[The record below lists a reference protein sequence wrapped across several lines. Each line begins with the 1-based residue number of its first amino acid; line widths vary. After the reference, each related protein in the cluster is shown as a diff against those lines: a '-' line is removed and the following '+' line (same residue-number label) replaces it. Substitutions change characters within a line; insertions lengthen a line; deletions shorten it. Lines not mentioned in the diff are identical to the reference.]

1 MTETNDTLT
10 SGEETRSRAAEAQRA
25 AVPEDA
31 AAGDV
36 VAAVASRPCHALE
49 SLFVDLDI
57 RFAVGLAFSSPVAV
71 EVAHQALAAGLRAS
85 GLDRLAV
92 VSDGSTHTIA
102 VTSHATTKI
111 ESVPMV
117 DGTLAGTLEGLVAR
131 SDVPSLGA
139 VHCYLLTTTD
149 ASLSAAA
156 PSGVVVGIVVNANH
170 ALCDGRLLQTCMGAV
185 ADAIG
190 GKGPHR
196 QPPHPPPAFRDPTVL
211 RSLHD
216 ELTLWSEANPPP
228 IPRYLPLPHES
239 SKVVRLSE
247 IPYFLETPRD
257 DSTKTRALRR
267 DILGSVVAKCHHRI
281 HSRQATITGLM
292 AACWMQAIHEAV
304 LTNAGSTTGDGTPV
318 VTISCLVA
326 LHSQLP
332 KGLYTN
338 AFGTVTL
345 AGESVPQTEST
356 SRQQFAD
363 RIVDLAAECTR
374 DLRCRID
381 RGEAANQSLSLCR
394 GEFDSSGSTPGT
406 IELSN
411 HGVYRTSEAIHEVAM
426 QQRFD
431 GYDGVSVS
439 MVSESHSQV
448 MRLLANVGPMYSRLA
463 IEGVMDRVVEIWS
476 MFSERS

>member
-1 MTETNDTLT
+1 MTETNDSMT
-10 SGEETRSRAAEAQRA
+10 SGEETSASTVAQPPP
-25 AVPEDA
+25 VPEDA
-31 AAGDV
+31 KV

-49 SLFVDLDI
+49 TLSVDLNI
-57 RFAVGLAFSSPVAV
+57 RFAVGLAFVSPVSV
-71 EVAHQALAAGLRAS
+71 EVAHQALATGLRAS
-85 GLDRLAV
+85 GLDRVAV
-92 VSDGSTHTIA
+92 LSDGSTHMIA
-102 VTSHATTKI
+102 ITSHATTKI
-111 ESVPMV
+111 ESARMV
-117 DGTLAGTLEGLVAR
+117 DGSLTVTLEGLVAR

-139 VHCYLLTTTD
+139 VHCYLLTTTG
-149 ASLSAAA
+149 ANLSVAA
-156 PSGVVVGIVVNANH
+156 PSGVVVGVVVNANH

-190 GKGPHR
+190 GKDPHR
-196 QPPHPPPAFRDPTVL
+196 QPPPPPAFHDPTAL

-216 ELTLWSEANPPP
+216 ELKLWSESNPPP
-228 IPRYLPLPHES
+228 IPRYLPLPQES
-239 SKVVRLSE
+239 AKVVRLSE
-247 IPYFLETPRD
+247 IPYFLETQRD
-257 DSTKTRALRR
+257 DSTKTCAVRR
-267 DILGSVVAKCHHRI
+267 DIPGSVVAKCHHRL

-292 AACWMQAIHEAV
+292 AACWIQAIHEAV
-304 LTNAGSTTGDGTPV
+304 LTNAGSTTGDGTKG

-332 KGLYTN
+332 EGLYTN

-345 AGESVPQTEST
+345 AGESVPQTEIT

-374 DLRCRID
+374 DLRCRIH

-394 GEFDSSGSTPGT
+394 GEFDSTGSTPGT

-431 GYDGVSVS
+431 GYDGVSVL
-439 MVSESHSQV
+439 MVSESHSQA
-448 MRLLANVGPMYSRLA
+448 MRLLANVGPMYSRGA
-463 IEGVMDRVVEIWS
+463 IEGVMGRVVELWS
-476 MFSERS
+476 LVSEGS